1 MSFGYFYGDQ
11 SESYSFYRFPKHL
24 MTGAQFKRLSMDAKV
39 LYGLM
44 LDRMGLSA
52 KNGWHD
58 ELGRVYIFY
67 TVAEIQEDFN
77 CGHDRVLRMLAE
89 LDAEKGIG
97 LIERKKQGQGKPTM
111 IYVKQFTQTEL
122 PPIPSPQDQS
132 EHFRLRE
139 SRSQEIE
146 ETEVQTSDNPPSRLR
161 ETRSADFGQSERSK
175 NNKNQTDFSNNDP
188 SIHLSD
194 GREIEEQVRDQIDY
208 PLLSVQYPYDDPD
221 CILQLICDVLT
232 STAETIRIGNENI
245 PTPKVQTRFRRLDF
259 EHVAYVLDSLRET
272 TSKIKNIRAYL
283 LTALYNSPLTI
294 GPYYAA
300 AVRHDFQ

>member
-1 MSFGYFYGDQ
+1 
-11 SESYSFYRFPKHL
+11 
-24 MTGAQFKRLSMDAKV
+24 
-39 LYGLM
+39 
-44 LDRMGLSA
+44 
-52 KNGWHD
+52 
-58 ELGRVYIFY
+58 
-67 TVAEIQEDFN
+67 
-77 CGHDRVLRMLAE
+77 MLAE

-111 IYVKQFTQTEL
+111 IYVKQFTQTDL

-146 ETEVQTSDNPPSRLR
+146 EAEVQTSENPSSRLR
-161 ETRSADFGQSERSK
+161 ETRSADFGQSERNK
-175 NNKNQTDFSNNDP
+175 NNKNQTDFSYTDP

-194 GREIEEQVRDQIDY
+194 GWEIEEQVRDQIDY
-208 PLLSVQYPYDDPD
+208 PLLSVQYPHDDPD

-283 LTALYNSPLTI
+283 LTALYNAPLTI

-300 AVRHDFQ
+300 AVRHDFG